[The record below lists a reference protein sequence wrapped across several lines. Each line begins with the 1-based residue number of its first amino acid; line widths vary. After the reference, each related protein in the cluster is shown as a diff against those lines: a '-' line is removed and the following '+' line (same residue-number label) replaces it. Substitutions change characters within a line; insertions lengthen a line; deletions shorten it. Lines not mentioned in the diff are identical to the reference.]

1 MAPNGYRLVPLSTPT
16 MPGMSWETGARC
28 NEYDPEIFFDPRV
41 RFERKAKSICG
52 RCQVRTDCL
61 SYALAS
67 GVEFGVWG
75 GLNGKE
81 RRALLRGSTKMS
93 DWNEIAEAVPVG
105 V

>member
-1 MAPNGYRLVPLSTPT
+1 
-16 MPGMSWETGARC
+16 MSWETNGRC

-52 RCQVRTDCL
+52 RCEVRADCL
-61 SYALAS
+61 AYALRNR
-67 GVEFGVWG
+67 VEFGVWG

-81 RRALLRGSTKMS
+81 RRALLRRGQRRSE
-93 DWNEIAEAVPVG
+93 WQEAAGRVAVG